1 MRVILNADIEKLG
14 KLGDIVEVK
23 PGYARNYLFPRGL
36 ALKPSKHNLDL
47 MEVKKKKVQK
57 KMEIE
62 KLSAMDQKQKIEEIT
77 LTIEK
82 KAGEKDTLFGS
93 VTTAEIENML
103 EEMGVTIERRKL
115 HLEEPIKRLGSYS
128 CKVKLFEDVEAEF
141 KIEVV
146 KEGGEE
152 PQDESPIESETESE
166 TETGSE
172 SGIETE
178 SKDENEIE
186 TETESESETESKD
199 ENEIETE
206 TESETENENE
216 SEQQ

>member
-23 PGYARNYLFPRGL
+23 PGYARNYLFPREL
-36 ALKPSKHNLDL
+36 ALKPTKHNLDL
-47 MEVKKKKVQK
+47 LEVKKKKVQK
-57 KMEIE
+57 KLEIE
-62 KLSAMDQKQKIEEIT
+62 KLSALEQKQKIEEIT

-93 VTTAEIENML
+93 VTTSEIEKML

-128 CKVKLFEDVEAEF
+128 CKVKLFEDIEAEF

-146 KEGGEE
+146 KEGEE
-152 PQDESPIESETESE
+152 
-166 TETGSE
+166 
-172 SGIETE
+172 
-178 SKDENEIE
+178 EI
-186 TETESESETESKD
+186 ESESES
-199 ENEIETE
+199 
-206 TESETENENE
+206 E